1 MVNEAL
7 LLRPVRYRLRVCGGS
22 FRVYALAHGSKGGY
36 YLSPVPCILCI
47 ELANAPVG
55 YNNGVVVLP
64 AAEVQPVRQSV
75 RNVVP
80 HAHRVGIERPA
91 VFTAA
96 YGDGNGFQL
105 LFGCVLNK
113 ACRLLRRHA
122 AHVHAYQ
129 LNARLEPLAGLHQL
143 IHVRNGVRAAAVCYG
158 HYYYYAYKRRRS
170 QRDPFE
176 RAAAGLFPFAL
187 LMLHL
192 IRRVPGIRLGCG
204 AVRRGAMR
212 RGAAR
217 RGGACCGAV
226 LCAAP
231 CGGTACCA
239 AFRGA
244 AGRGGALCRGG
255 GARRCCAAFCRA
267 SRRRGLRCALG
278 GGHFLFHI

>member
-1 MVNEAL
+1 MVNEAF

-22 FRVYALAHGSKGGY
+22 FRVYALAHGGKGGY

-47 ELANAPVG
+47 ELALSCAG
-55 YNNGVVVLP
+55 YNNRVVVLP
-64 AAEVQPVRQSV
+64 AAEVKPVRQGF

-80 HAHRVGIERPA
+80 HAHRVGVERPA
-91 VFTAA
+91 VFAAA
-96 YGDGNGFQL
+96 YGHGNGFQL

-170 QRDPFE
+170 QGDPFE
-176 RAAAGLFPFAL
+176 RAAAGLFLFVL
-187 LMLHL
+187 LMLRL
-192 IRRVPGIRLGCG
+192 IRRAPGIRLGCG
-204 AVRRGAMR
+204 AVRCC
-212 RGAAR
+212 AAR
-217 RGGACCGAV
+217 CRAACCGAV
-226 LCAAP
+226 RCAAP
-231 CGGTACCA
+231 CGRTACRA
-239 AFRGA
+239 AGRGA

-255 GARRCCAAFCRA
+255 GARR
-267 SRRRGLRCALG
+267 
-278 GGHFLFHI
+278 